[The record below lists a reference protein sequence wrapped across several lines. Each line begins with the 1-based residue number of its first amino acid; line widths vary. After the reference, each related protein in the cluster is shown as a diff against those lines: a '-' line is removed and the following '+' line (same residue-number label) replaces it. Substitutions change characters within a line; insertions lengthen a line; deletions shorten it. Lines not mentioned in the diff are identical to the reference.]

1 MDSDKQKDI
10 DIKVTIEV
18 LDDLTTPKKETFGQ
32 KFIAILLLIW
42 LCLLVLWLVSALLG
56 FGEFALYAFFA
67 SLIILLIFLC
77 LADLK
82 RDLVV

>member
-1 MDSDKQKDI
+1 MDSDKRENI

-18 LDDLTTPKKETFGQ
+18 PDDFTTPKKETFGQ
-32 KFIAILLLIW
+32 KFVAILLLIW
-42 LCLLVLWLVSALLG
+42 VCLLLLWLVSALLG

-67 SLIILLIFLC
+67 SLIILLIFLY